1 MNARQ
6 ASFRSQSEI
15 LGGIEGPPSTVQ
27 LTGKA
32 SARQYTSQDVFKR
45 LQLPNPFENRSDLE
59 AVVPM
64 STTQQA
70 VIADALTS
78 VGTIWNV
85 VSSYSQTESHHGVSL
100 YDEQKAIHTI
110 ANNYYQPYSS
120 AFCVRDVI
128 QGPNDQSSVAFPI
141 PPAPQYKSEYL
152 LPHFN
157 ASLSGFPALEVPS
170 LRRAQL
176 LKLPGLESEN
186 RVKWVQ
192 LPRNPLAGVS
202 VGFVVLLPKTPL
214 NPVEQTTS
222 TMQTNTD
229 IVVCNIGAGWGAS
242 SINMTV
248 NRGYNSATSSLTKFD
263 PQSLL
268 GKDKD
273 YSPPYANRFQS
284 FTDQLVL
291 FEPPS
296 FPSIPVEIDV
306 EWAQYLNPYVPSA
319 NTTVIDFLLR
329 YLAKNG
335 SKSSLPEIVTAGI
348 LSSLVT
354 NGLARS
360 SFTSEL
366 QGNIRLAKDKTHTG
380 NLTGNSLDLQGEIP
394 DGSIWFSGKS
404 DMFTVDQEESKDWVK
419 LQLLKLPL
427 HFF

>member
-1 MNARQ
+1 M
-6 ASFRSQSEI
+6 
-15 LGGIEGPPSTVQ
+15 
-27 LTGKA
+27 
-32 SARQYTSQDVFKR
+32 
-45 LQLPNPFENRSDLE
+45 
-59 AVVPM
+59 
-64 STTQQA
+64 
-70 VIADALTS
+70 
-78 VGTIWNV
+78 
-85 VSSYSQTESHHGVSL
+85 
-100 YDEQKAIHTI
+100 
-110 ANNYYQPYSS
+110 
-120 AFCVRDVI
+120 
-128 QGPNDQSSVAFPI
+128 
-141 PPAPQYKSEYL
+141 
-152 LPHFN
+152 
-157 ASLSGFPALEVPS
+157 EVPS

-248 NRGYNSATSSLTKFD
+248 DRGYNSATSSLTKFD

-268 GKDKD
+268 GKDID

-284 FTDQLVL
+284 FTEQSVL

-306 EWAQYLNPYVPSA
+306 EWAQYVNPYVPSA
-319 NTTVIDFLLR
+319 NATVIDFLLR

-348 LSSLVT
+348 VSSLVT

-366 QGNIRLAKDKTHTG
+366 QGNIRLAKDKTNTG

-419 LQLLKLPL
+419 LQVVSTIQGYAYNIDGPAPKVAIAFLLTYCFLALGHCFYSGISGIILPPNP
-427 HFF
+427 